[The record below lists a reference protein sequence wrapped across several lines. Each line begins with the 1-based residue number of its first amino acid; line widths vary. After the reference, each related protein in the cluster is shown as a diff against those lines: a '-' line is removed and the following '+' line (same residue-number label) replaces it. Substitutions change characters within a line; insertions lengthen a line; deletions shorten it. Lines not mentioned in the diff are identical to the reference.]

1 MKIYHY
7 YFDTKEFYKE
17 ENYKPVKGLGLPA
30 HSTIKKPLEPKEG
43 YAVVF
48 DERTQDWIYE
58 EDHRGKRAWTFN
70 KEEIFISEIGSPAG
84 ITFDEPGEF
93 DIWTDDGWKEDETYK
108 RVLIRNRKIEELY
121 KEFQVLNNMIEASV
135 ANKKEKFYYKN
146 LKRFFALLEKHE
158 HLGGEFPSWPEKERK
173 PWYKRLFKHYV

>member
-1 MKIYHY
+1 
-7 YFDTKEFYKE
+7 
-17 ENYKPVKGLGLPA
+17 YKPVKGLGLPA

-70 KEEIFISEIGSPAG
+70 KEEIFISDIGSPVG

-158 HLGGEFPSWPEKERK
+158 HLGGEFPSWPEKEQK

>member
-17 ENYKPVKGLGLPA
+17 ENYKPIKGLGLPA
-30 HSTIKKPLEPKEG
+30 HSTSKKPLEPKEG
-43 YAVVF
+43 YAIVF
-48 DERTQDWIYE
+48 DERAQDWIYE

-70 KEEIFISEIGSPAG
+70 KEEIFISDIGSPVG

-158 HLGGEFPSWPEKERK
+158 HLGGEFPAWPEKEQK

>member
-48 DERTQDWIYE
+48 DERIQDWIYE

-70 KEEIFISEIGSPAG
+70 KEE
-84 ITFDEPGEF
+84 
-93 DIWTDDGWKEDETYK
+93 
-108 RVLIRNRKIEELY
+108 N
-121 KEFQVLNNMIEASV
+121 LNGKTESD
-135 ANKKEKFYYKN
+135 
-146 LKRFFALLEKHE
+146 
-158 HLGGEFPSWPEKERK
+158 
-173 PWYKRLFKHYV
+173 

>member
-1 MKIYHY
+1 
-7 YFDTKEFYKE
+7 
-17 ENYKPVKGLGLPA
+17 KGLGLPA

-70 KEEIFISEIGSPAG
+70 KEEIFISDIGSPVG

-158 HLGGEFPSWPEKERK
+158 HLGGEFPSWPEKEQK

>member
-17 ENYKPVKGLGLPA
+17 ENYKPIKGLGLPA
-30 HSTIKKPLEPKEG
+30 HSTNKKPLDPKEG
-43 YAVVF
+43 YAIVF

-70 KEEIFISEIGSPAG
+70 KEEIFISDIGSPVG

-121 KEFQVLNNMIEASV
+121 REFQVLNNMIEASV

-158 HLGGEFPSWPEKERK
+158 HLGGEFPAWPEKEQK

>member
-1 MKIYHY
+1 
-7 YFDTKEFYKE
+7 
-17 ENYKPVKGLGLPA
+17 
-30 HSTIKKPLEPKEG
+30 
-43 YAVVF
+43 
-48 DERTQDWIYE
+48 
-58 EDHRGKRAWTFN
+58 
-70 KEEIFISEIGSPAG
+70 
-84 ITFDEPGEF
+84 EF

-158 HLGGEFPSWPEKERK
+158 HLGGEFPSWPEKEQK

>member
-1 MKIYHY
+1 
-7 YFDTKEFYKE
+7 EFYKE

-70 KEEIFISEIGSPAG
+70 KEEIFISDIGSPVG

-158 HLGGEFPSWPEKERK
+158 HLGGEFPSWPEKEQK